1 MSSHCADCRDYIA
14 VQTARE
20 RADRAIAGA
29 APDEINFRPIGY
41 ATSEIYVGATRFGYI
56 ENVATAPQTPMV
68 RCFIL
73 VFDNDPETPQTLDTL
88 EDPAIV
94 LRDILK
100 YRLHRQ
106 PLAPTAAE

>member
-68 RCFIL
+68 RCF
-73 VFDNDPETPQTLDTL
+73 TLL
-88 EDPAIV
+88 EPFHAA
-94 LRDILK
+94 RHQNRK
-100 YRLHRQ
+100 HREREQ
-106 PLAPTAAE
+106 CAKQAHPRVPPPG

>member
-1 MSSHCADCRDYIA
+1 MPSHCADCREYIA
-14 VQTARE
+14 LQPARE
-20 RADRAIAGA
+20 RADRAIASA
-29 APDEINFRPIGY
+29 TRDEINFRPIDY
-41 ATSEIYVGATRFGYI
+41 ATSEIYIGATRFGYI

-73 VFDNDPETPQTLDTL
+73 VFDDDPETPQTLETL
-88 EDPAIV
+88 EDPAVV